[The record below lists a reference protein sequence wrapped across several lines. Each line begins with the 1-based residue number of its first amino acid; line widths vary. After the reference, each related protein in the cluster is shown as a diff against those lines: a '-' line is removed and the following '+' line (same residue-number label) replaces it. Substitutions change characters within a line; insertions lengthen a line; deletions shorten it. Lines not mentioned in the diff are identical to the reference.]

1 MSNQKK
7 QSKMK
12 RLVLFVAIAI
22 ASLTTFGQKGY
33 TDFETVADVLV
44 KTKVSHAKSND
55 TNTPLELSLYFQ
67 NAGTK
72 NVIVRY
78 EVFIKDSN
86 GEMRHSGKKE
96 VRVRPGQKQSGKLSG
111 LTYELIG
118 TNIHDYESGEK
129 QWYFTLLEV
138 KDAETGEVI
147 ATSEKTREE

>member
-1 MSNQKK
+1 
-7 QSKMK
+7 MK

-22 ASLTTFGQKGY
+22 ASLTAFGQKDY
-33 TDFETVADVLV
+33 VDFENIADVLI
-44 KTKVSHAKSND
+44 KTKITHAKSKD
-55 TNTPLELSLYFQ
+55 ASSPLELSLYFQ
-67 NAGTK
+67 NNGTK

-78 EVFIKDSN
+78 EIFIKDSN

-96 VRVRPGQKQSGKLSG
+96 KRLNVGQKQVGKISG
-111 LTYELIG
+111 LNYELIG

-129 QWYFTLLEV
+129 QWYFTLLEI

>member
-1 MSNQKK
+1 MSNQRN

-22 ASLTTFGQKGY
+22 ASLTAFGQKDY
-33 TDFETVADVLV
+33 TDFDNLADVQI
-44 KTKVSHAKSND
+44 KTKIAHTKSKD
-55 TNTPLELSLYFQ
+55 ASSPLELSLYFQ
-67 NAGTK
+67 NTGTK

-78 EVFIKDSN
+78 EIFIKDSN

-96 VRVRPGQKQSGKLSG
+96 KMLNAGQKQVGKISG
-111 LTYELIG
+111 LSYELIG
-118 TNIHDYESGEK
+118 TNIDDYMSGEK
-129 QWYFTLLEV
+129 QWYFTLLEI

>member
-1 MSNQKK
+1 MSNRKN

-12 RLVLFVAIAI
+12 RLILFVAIAI
-22 ASLTTFGQKGY
+22 ASLTAFGQKDY
-33 TDFETVADVLV
+33 TDFDTLADVQI
-44 KTKVSHAKSND
+44 KTKIAHAKSKD
-55 TNTPLELSLYFQ
+55 ASSPLELSLFFQ
-67 NAGTK
+67 NTGTK

-78 EVFIKDSN
+78 EIFIKDSN

-96 VRVRPGQKQSGKLSG
+96 KRLNAGQKQFGKISG

-118 TNIHDYESGEK
+118 TNIDDYVSGEK
-129 QWYFTLLEV
+129 QWYFTLLEI